1 MRYRFKD
8 VVIDSRTGLN
18 PRKNFVLGNG
28 ENNYI
33 TIKDIYNGQ
42 INITDKT
49 NKVDDDAIQIIKKR
63 SRIKVGDVLFVSIGR
78 IGETAIVTAKDDTW
92 DVNESVFVFTINR
105 EIITA
110 EYFCMLFQ
118 SDAVQKYLT
127 GNSSGSTFKSIKMNQ
142 LEKMIFDLPPLT
154 VQKEITA
161 KLSRLKLICSLRTS
175 ELMHLDDLI
184 KARFVELFGDPVSNS
199 KGWETYQLDDCL
211 KRIDNGKSF
220 VCSDKP
226 RIGSYPAVLRL
237 SAATYGDYRPNENK
251 ALLDE
256 SQFVEGAEVHPGDLL
271 FTRKNTPELVGM
283 AAYVQ
288 ETPEKLMMPD
298 LIFRLVP
305 NEKMNPVFLWQLINC
320 KEFRST
326 IQGISGGSAKSM
338 SNISKE
344 RLGKIRVI
352 CPPRVLQDELDRFI
366 AQVDKSKLLISV
378 IIAFIQSRNLQHRF
392 YLRLL

>member
-1 MRYRFKD
+1 M
-8 VVIDSRTGLN
+8 
-18 PRKNFVLGNG
+18 
-28 ENNYI
+28 E
-33 TIKDIYNGQ
+33 
-42 INITDKT
+42 
-49 NKVDDDAIQIIKKR
+49 
-63 SRIKVGDVLFVSIGR
+63 
-78 IGETAIVTAKDDTW
+78 
-92 DVNESVFVFTINR
+92 
-105 EIITA
+105 
-110 EYFCMLFQ
+110 
-118 SDAVQKYLT
+118 
-127 GNSSGSTFKSIKMNQ
+127 
-142 LEKMIFDLPPLT
+142 
-154 VQKEITA
+154 
-161 KLSRLKLICSLRTS
+161 
-175 ELMHLDDLI
+175 DLI

-226 RIGSYPAVLRL
+226 RIGSYPAVLKL

-352 CPPRVLQDELDRFI
+352 CPPRVLQDELERFI
-366 AQVDKSKLLISV
+366 AQVDKSKLLIFV
-378 IIAFIQSRNLQHRF
+378 IIAFIQSRNLQYRF
-392 YLRLL
+392 YLR